1 MADYYHYR
9 QKIEKQRRRRN
20 AVVALMVVLIILCAA
35 AGFFWMSRHNQQAN
49 TPQAEPTMPT
59 AETAATATPEQPEPT
74 AQTPGNPQR
83 LLPAVDNAAWDTA
96 TPVEQTIDL
105 EYLNTDSRMAA
116 LPALGTVERSH
127 FDTVTFLG
135 DSITEGMECYATGY
149 QNAHV
154 RAYRGAGP
162 ESVVYNTTVKDH
174 IRNVQEPAFDAVV
187 ETQPDAL
194 YILFG
199 TNTLVNGSE
208 DTATKLVNNLLANM
222 ALRKG
227 CYFVN
232 IAEALNQPDGSQIDE
247 YEADGIHMQPVGY
260 TAWCNYLAT
269 HTAWDRRNTYAG
281 ENPLYILGS

>member
-49 TPQAEPTMPT
+49 TPQAEPAMPT

-135 DSITEGMECYATGY
+135 DSITEGMECPR
-149 QNAHV
+149 QK
-154 RAYRGAGP
+154 P
-162 ESVVYNTTVKDH
+162 
-174 IRNVQEPAFDAVV
+174 
-187 ETQPDAL
+187 
-194 YILFG
+194 
-199 TNTLVNGSE
+199 
-208 DTATKLVNNLLANM
+208 
-222 ALRKG
+222 
-227 CYFVN
+227 
-232 IAEALNQPDGSQIDE
+232 
-247 YEADGIHMQPVGY
+247 
-260 TAWCNYLAT
+260 
-269 HTAWDRRNTYAG
+269 
-281 ENPLYILGS
+281 